1 MLKSILLPL
10 CLISATGLAL
20 AADPVTEA
28 MQKTYAPYRVA
39 LFKTNNN
46 AQDDSRQAVLQAQQ
60 GWTRVASE
68 FGTNPPA
75 PYAGD
80 AEFAGALAGVSKVYV
95 KALEQIEHN
104 KLLEAHETLEE
115 VRDILSDLRRR
126 NQVVVFS
133 DHMNAYHAEM
143 EHFLDD
149 GEKTLAGKNGLLEL
163 TAKAGALDY
172 LAKRLKSEAPAS
184 LLKNEEFNGLLK
196 AVEKSVADLRAALF
210 AQDVA
215 QVKEAIGN
223 LKKPYSRMFIKFG

>member
-1 MLKSILLPL
+1 MFKPVLMSLALL
-10 CLISATGLAL
+10 SVGGLAF

-28 MQKTYAPYRVA
+28 MQKTYVPYRVA

-46 AQDDSRQAVLQAQQ
+46 APEESRQAVLQARQ
-60 GWTRVASE
+60 GWAAVRE
-68 FGTNPPA
+68 QFGANPPA

-80 AEFAGALAGVSKVYV
+80 AGFAPALAAVDTVYA
-95 KALEQIEHN
+95 KALDEIGRNQ
-104 KLLEAHETLEE
+104 LTVAHETLEE
-115 VRDILSDLRRR
+115 VRDILADLRRR

-149 GEKTLAGKNGLLEL
+149 GEKMLAAQNGLLEL
-163 TAKAGALDY
+163 TAKTGALDY

-184 LLKNEEFNGLLK
+184 LLKNEEFIGLLK
-196 AVEKSVADLRAALF
+196 AVEKSVADLKAALF

-215 QVKEAIGN
+215 KVKEAIGN